1 MKFYGLRSEVR
12 TSANCLNNEEYIQGL
27 GDRLWPI
34 WKGGRSPDIRSMV
47 LRNGSV
53 RPKDKS
59 EWIQV
64 AV

>member
-27 GDRLWPI
+27 GDRLWMFG
-34 WKGGRSPDIRSMV
+34 KVEGHLTSGQLV
-47 LRNGSV
+47 LRDGSV